1 MPFSRRTM
9 FKGLAAGAVS
19 LPLSRADGAEPAQ
32 AARVPEGLHARGQP
46 RTGKGFEGQRRAD
59 RGDRTYLNPII
70 AGDHPDPLPAAGF
83 PLPRDRCG
91 LSRFRWTQKAANGT

>member
-19 LPLSRADGAEPAQ
+19 LPLSRADGAEPAH
-32 AARVPEGLHARGQP
+32 AARVPEELHARGQP

-59 RGDRTYLNPII
+59 RGDGTYLNPII
-70 AGDHPDPLPAAGF
+70 AGDHPDPLPLRDFRYRGIAA
-83 PLPRDRCG
+83 
-91 LSRFRWTQKAANGT
+91 A